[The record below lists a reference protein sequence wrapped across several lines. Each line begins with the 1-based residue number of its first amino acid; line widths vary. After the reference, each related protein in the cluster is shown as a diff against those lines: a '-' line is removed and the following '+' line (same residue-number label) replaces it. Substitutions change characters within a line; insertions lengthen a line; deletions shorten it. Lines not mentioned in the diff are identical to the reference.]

1 MEKRALRAEERRWG
15 WGVGC
20 GRTKTDSQVSSGQ
33 ELRERWRRACWK
45 LRRKEAGRGTA
56 GLAGRQETT
65 QQAVDTGWATLA
77 KVGKPF
83 RFVVRLYVWKLS
95 RKCDYFKYLI
105 PDLCLN
111 THYFL
116 AS

>member
-1 MEKRALRAEERRWG
+1 MGGRVWKDENRLPGIFRTGTEGEVERGLLEAEE
-15 WGVGC
+15 
-20 GRTKTDSQVSSGQ
+20 T
-33 ELRERWRRACWK
+33 E
-45 LRRKEAGRGTA
+45 EAGRGTA

-95 RKCDYFKYLI
+95 RKCDYYLI